1 MKNNI
6 KKWILVGSIII
17 VLIVGLILGVYKLF
31 KDENSLTILEKTW
44 IDNNKNSVYTINIPN
59 DINVFGRNGSGVYFD
74 FIEDLDEELSLKLNT
89 SVYSISNSNDSFGF
103 NVGNSYDN
111 RDLLSHCNVVLC

>member
-59 DINVFGRNGSGVYFD
+59 DINVFGKNGSGVTL
-74 FIEDLDEELSLKLNT
+74 IL
-89 SVYSISNSNDSFGF
+89 
-103 NVGNSYDN
+103 
-111 RDLLSHCNVVLC
+111 